1 MHDFMLA
8 KEIADKVKEVAKE
21 NNLEKIS
28 QVVLELGTVSLAH
41 DGFEEH
47 EEDISVDNLKFGLEE
62 ILKQEKA
69 TKIIGFG
76 NYISIPVILAAKFLR
91 IPYYLQEQNSIMGL
105 ANRKFYKGSAKVF
118 LAFRNN
124 FFHD

>member
-28 QVVLELGTVSLAH
+28 QVVLELGTISLAH

-62 ILKQEKA
+62 ILKQA
-69 TKIIGFG
+69 GFDNIDFKISKVEGENWKLVSIG
-76 NYISIPVILAAKFLR
+76 
-91 IPYYLQEQNSIMGL
+91 
-105 ANRKFYKGSAKVF
+105 
-118 LAFRNN
+118 
-124 FFHD
+124 

>member
-8 KEIADKVKEVAKE
+8 KEIADKAKEVAKE

-28 QVVLELGTVSLAH
+28 QVVLELGTISLAH

-62 ILKQEKA
+62 ILKQA
-69 TKIIGFG
+69 GFDNIDFKISKVEGENWKLVSIG
-76 NYISIPVILAAKFLR
+76 
-91 IPYYLQEQNSIMGL
+91 
-105 ANRKFYKGSAKVF
+105 
-118 LAFRNN
+118 
-124 FFHD
+124 

>member
-47 EEDISVDNLKFGLEE
+47 EEDISIDNLKFGLEE
-62 ILKQEKA
+62 ILKQAGFENIDFKI
-69 TKIIGFG
+69 TKIEGE
-76 NYISIPVILAAKFLR
+76 NWQLVSIA
-91 IPYYLQEQNSIMGL
+91 
-105 ANRKFYKGSAKVF
+105 
-118 LAFRNN
+118 
-124 FFHD
+124 